1 MSILR
6 RTSLALF
13 LLLAGLAPALA
24 NERIIRFI
32 SDAEVERNG
41 DLLVTETI
49 RVEAEGDQ
57 IKHGIFRDFPTNY
70 TRPDGTRVRV
80 GFDVLSVK
88 LDGASEPFSTER
100 VGNGERVRI
109 GKADTMLSNGEYEY
123 EIRYRT
129 TRQIGFF
136 ADYDELYWNVTGNG
150 WPFAIDMAEARIH
163 LPEPVRFNQTS
174 FYTGPQGASGKDARV
189 VSEEPGTVVFRTT
202 QVLPPNNGLTVAAAW
217 PKGIVAPPD
226 EPQRTHSWLGDNGP
240 LVVAGLG
247 LLAAFAY
254 YFYAWR
260 RAGRDPS
267 RGTIIPLFAPPENM
281 SAAAVRY
288 VRRMDF
294 DERCF
299 TAAIVDLGVHGHLKL
314 TEGES
319 IMTVERRSNGKLIA
333 GAELATEDK
342 LFSGGRTA
350 LTLIQKNH
358 EVISEAKDT
367 LAERLS
373 NAYEGKLFH
382 DHYGWSLAGALLCL
396 AVIGLT
402 ILSIGMAWGADEAGA
417 FFMGML
423 FVGPVA
429 LVISYLV
436 YAGLL
441 RTIKHLGSLVFV
453 AVFILFL
460 ATKVGDAFNADDIF
474 EVVQSTLGLLPL
486 VMPLILFPLAASAF
500 NWMKAHTV
508 HGRKVVDQIEGF
520 RQYLGVAEEA
530 RLEALNPPNKT
541 QELFERFLPYAI
553 ALDVENHWAKRF
565 AGVLAAAAAAGATSS
580 WYSGSSDWSGN
591 PTGLAHHLGS
601 GLTSTISSAATAPG
615 SSSGSGG
622 GGFSGG
628 GGGGGGGGGW

>member
-1 MSILR
+1 
-6 RTSLALF
+6 
-13 LLLAGLAPALA
+13 
-24 NERIIRFI
+24 
-32 SDAEVERNG
+32 
-41 DLLVTETI
+41 
-49 RVEAEGDQ
+49 
-57 IKHGIFRDFPTNY
+57 
-70 TRPDGTRVRV
+70 
-80 GFDVLSVK
+80 
-88 LDGASEPFSTER
+88 
-100 VGNGERVRI
+100 
-109 GKADTMLSNGEYEY
+109 
-123 EIRYRT
+123 
-129 TRQIGFF
+129 
-136 ADYDELYWNVTGNG
+136 
-150 WPFAIDMAEARIH
+150 
-163 LPEPVRFNQTS
+163 
-174 FYTGPQGASGKDARV
+174 
-189 VSEEPGTVVFRTT
+189 
-202 QVLPPNNGLTVAAAW
+202 
-217 PKGIVAPPD
+217 
-226 EPQRTHSWLGDNGP
+226 
-240 LVVAGLG
+240 
-247 LLAAFAY
+247 
-254 YFYAWR
+254 
-260 RAGRDPS
+260 
-267 RGTIIPLFAPPENM
+267 
-281 SAAAVRY
+281 
-288 VRRMDF
+288 
-294 DERCF
+294 
-299 TAAIVDLGVHGHLKL
+299 
-314 TEGES
+314 
-319 IMTVERRSNGKLIA
+319 
-333 GAELATEDK
+333 
-342 LFSGGRTA
+342 RTA

-358 EVISEAKDT
+358 EVISEARDT

-441 RTIKHLGSLVFV
+441 RTIKHLGSLVF
-453 AVFILFL
+453 AAMIILFL
-460 ATKVGDAFNADDIF
+460 ATKVGDVFNAGDVFD
-474 EVVQSTLGLLPL
+474 VVQSALGLLPL
-486 VMPLILFPLAASAF
+486 LMPLILFPLAGSAF

-541 QELFERFLPYAI
+541 PELFERFLPYAI

-580 WYSGSSDWSGN
+580 WYSGSSDWGSN

>member
-1 MSILR
+1 MSFLR
-6 RTSLALF
+6 RASLALIV
-13 LLLAGLAPALA
+13 LLAWLAPTLA
-24 NERIIRFI
+24 NERIVLFI
-32 SDAEVERNG
+32 SDADVERNG

-49 RVEAEGDQ
+49 RVEVEGDQ

-70 TRPDGTRVRV
+70 SRPDGTRVRV

-88 LDGASEPFSTER
+88 RDGASESYTTER
-100 VGNGERVRI
+100 VGNGVRVRM
-109 GKADTMLSNGEYEY
+109 GKADVLLDNGEHDY

-136 ADYDELYWNVTGNG
+136 ADYDELYWNATGNG
-150 WPFAIDMAEARIH
+150 WPFAIDTAEARIH
-163 LPEPVRFNQTS
+163 LPEPVRFIQTS

-189 VSEEPGTVVFRTT
+189 VSEQPGTVVFRTT

-217 PKGIVAPPD
+217 PKGIVTPPD
-226 EPQRTHSWLGDNGP
+226 DAQRNKSWLGDNGP
-240 LVVAGLG
+240 FVVAGLG
-247 LLAAFAY
+247 LLGVFAY

-267 RGTIIPLFAPPENM
+267 RGTIIPLFGPPNNM

-319 IMTVERRSNGKLIA
+319 IMTVERRSGGKLIA

-342 LFSGGRTA
+342 LFASNRTA

-358 EVISEAKDT
+358 EVISEARDT
-367 LAERLS
+367 LSERLS
-373 NAYEGKLFH
+373 NAYEEKLFH
-382 DHYGWSLAGALLCL
+382 DHYGWSFVGALLCL

-402 ILSIGMAWGADEAGA
+402 ILSMGVAWGWEDAGA
-417 FFMGML
+417 LFMAMVY
-423 FVGPVA
+423 VGPVA
-429 LVISYLV
+429 LFIAYLA
-436 YAGLL
+436 YAGLP
-441 RTIKHLGSLVFV
+441 RTIKLVGGFGF
-453 AVFILFL
+453 AAIFIIFI
-460 ATKVGDAFNADDIF
+460 AFNASDAFD
-474 EVVQSTLGLLPL
+474 VVQNTVEVIPVLL
-486 VMPLILFPLAASAF
+486 PLILFPLAGSAF
-500 NWMKAHTV
+500 NWMKAHTRE
-508 HGRKVVDQIEGF
+508 GRKVVDQIEGF

-553 ALDVENHWAKRF
+553 ALDVENHWAQRF
-565 AGVLAAAAAAGATSS
+565 AGVLAAAAAAGAAST
-580 WYSGSSDWSGN
+580 WYSGSSDWGSN

>member
-1 MSILR
+1 MSIAR
-6 RTSLALF
+6 RASLVLI
-13 LLLAGLAPALA
+13 LLLAWLAPALA
-24 NERIIRFI
+24 NERIVRFI

-49 RVEAEGDQ
+49 RVDAEGDQ

-88 LDGASEPFSTER
+88 RDGASEPFSTER
-100 VGNGERVRI
+100 VSNGVRVRI
-109 GKADTMLSNGEYEY
+109 GNADTLLGNGEYEY

-136 ADYDELYWNVTGNG
+136 ADYDELYWNATGNG

-163 LPEPVRFNQTS
+163 LPEAVRFIETA
-174 FYTGPQGASGKDARV
+174 FYTGAQGASGKDARV
-189 VSEEPGTVVFRTT
+189 VSEQPGTVVFRTT
-202 QVLPPNNGLTVAAAW
+202 QVLPANNGLTVAASW
-217 PKGIVAPPD
+217 PKGIVTAPA
-226 EPQRTHSWLGDNGP
+226 ETQRSHSWLGDNGP
-240 LVVAGLG
+240 PVVAGLG
-247 LLAAFAY
+247 LLVAFAY

-267 RGTIIPLFAPPENM
+267 RGTIIPLFAPPDNM

-319 IMTVERRSNGKLIA
+319 IMTIERRSGGKLIA
-333 GAELATEDK
+333 GPELATESK
-342 LFSGGRTA
+342 LFGSQRTA

-358 EVISEAKDT
+358 EVISEARDT

-373 NAYEGKLFH
+373 NAYEEKLFH
-382 DHYGWSLAGALLCL
+382 DHDGWSIGGAALCL

-402 ILSIGMAWGADEAGA
+402 ILSIGVAWGWDDAGA
-417 FFMGML
+417 FLMAML

-429 LVISYLV
+429 LVLGYLA
-436 YAGLL
+436 YAGLP
-441 RTIKHLGSLVFV
+441 RTIKHLGGLVF
-453 AVFILFL
+453 AAIFILFL
-460 ATKVGDAFNADDIF
+460 ATKVGDAFNAGDVFD
-474 EVVQSTLGLLPL
+474 VVQNTLGLLPL
-486 VMPLILFPLAASAF
+486 LMPLILFPLAASAF
-500 NWMKAHTV
+500 NWMKAHTA

-580 WYSGSSDWSGN
+580 WYSGNYDPASN
-591 PTGLAHHLGS
+591 PTSFAHHLGS

>member
-1 MSILR
+1 MRFLHR
-6 RTSLALF
+6 ASLALI
-13 LLLAGLAPALA
+13 LLLAWLAPTLA
-24 NERIIRFI
+24 NERIILFI
-32 SDAEVERNG
+32 SDADVWRNG

-49 RVEAEGDQ
+49 RVEAEGQQ

-100 VGNGERVRI
+100 ISNGERVRI
-109 GKADTMLSNGEYEY
+109 GKADELLSEGEHDF

-136 ADYDELYWNVTGNG
+136 ADYDELYWNATGNG
-150 WPFAIDMAEARIH
+150 WPFAIDMAEARVH
-163 LPEPVRFNQTS
+163 LPEPARFIQTA
-174 FYTGPQGASGKDARV
+174 FYTGPQGATGKDARV
-189 VSEEPGTVVFRTT
+189 VSEQPGTVVFRTT
-202 QVLPPNNGLTVAAAW
+202 QVLPPNNGLSVAAAW
-217 PKGIVAPPD
+217 PKGIVTPPAD
-226 EPQRTHSWLGDNGP
+226 TQRSHSWLGDNGP
-240 LVVAGLG
+240 FAVAGLG
-247 LLAAFAY
+247 LLGVFAY

-267 RGTIIPLFAPPENM
+267 RGTIIPLFGPPDNM

-319 IMTVERRSNGKLIA
+319 IMTVERRSGGKLIA

-342 LFSGGRTA
+342 LFGGDRTA

-358 EVISEAKDT
+358 EVISEARDT
-367 LAERLS
+367 LSERLS
-373 NAYEGKLFH
+373 NAYEEKLFH
-382 DHYGWSLAGALLCL
+382 DHYGWSIAGALLCL

-402 ILSIGMAWGADEAGA
+402 ILSMGVAWGWEDADALLMA
-417 FFMGML
+417 MV

-429 LVISYLV
+429 LLIAYLA
-436 YAGLL
+436 YAGLP
-441 RTIKHLGSLVFV
+441 RTVKLVGGFGF
-453 AVFILFL
+453 AAIFIIII
-460 ATKVGDAFNADDIF
+460 AFNAGDALD
-474 EVVQSTLGLLPL
+474 VVQNTVEVIPVLL
-486 VMPLILFPLAASAF
+486 PLILFPLAASAF
-500 NWMKAHTV
+500 NWMKAHTRQ
-508 HGRKVVDQIEGF
+508 GRKVVDQIEGF

-541 QELFERFLPYAI
+541 PELFERFLPYAI
-553 ALDVENHWAKRF
+553 ALDVENHWARRF
-565 AGVLAAAAAAGATSS
+565 AGVLAAAAVAGAASS
-580 WYSGSSDWSGN
+580 WYSGSYNLGSN
-591 PTGLAHHLGS
+591 PTGFAHHLGG
-601 GLTSTISSAATAPG
+601 GLTSTISSAAAAPG
-615 SSSGSGG
+615 SSSGSSG